1 MQVIV
6 AVAEE
11 GGFSAAGR
19 RLQVVQSAVSG
30 TVRAVER
37 ELGVKLFE
45 RTTHR
50 VALTSAG
57 EAYVVAARNALAAA
71 DDVRSVVDAIKG
83 QLSGRITVGVMQGLS
98 GGLHQALGELRRE
111 HPAVVVRLKQ
121 APSEEI
127 IEAIRE
133 GLVDLAVVALAGRPR
148 GLVTTTLA
156 RERMVI
162 LTSRSDQLPRTTVKL
177 SALTS
182 LPFIDFVAGW
192 AIRQEVDR
200 AFRTAGAQRTTAFE
214 VNDILAAAELV
225 RQGLGVTIV
234 PESLTALFSDLRPL
248 RIASHAPTWT
258 IGVVHRRGTVTPITA
273 ELLKHLRAGARA
285 DQRP

>member
-57 EAYVVAARNALAAA
+57 EAFVLAARNALVAA
-71 DDVRSVVDAIKG
+71 DDVRSVVDAVKG
-83 QLSGRITVGVMQGLS
+83 ELSGRITVGVMQGLS
-98 GGLHQALGELRRE
+98 SGLHQALGELRRE
-111 HPAVVVRLKQ
+111 HPAVVVRLRQ
-121 APSEEI
+121 APAEEI

-133 GLVDLAVVALAGRPR
+133 GLVDVAVVALAGRRR

-156 RERMVI
+156 RERMVV
-162 LTSRSDQLPRTTVKL
+162 LASQSNQLPRTTVRL
-177 SALTS
+177 SALGRF
-182 LPFIDFVAGW
+182 PFIDFVPGW

-200 AFRTAGAQRTTAFE
+200 AFRAAGAQRTTAFE

-234 PESLTALFSDLRPL
+234 PESLTTLFTDLRPL
-248 RIASHAPTWT
+248 RIASHAPIWT
-258 IGVVHRRGTVTPITA
+258 VNVVHRRSTVTPVTA
-273 ELLKHLRAGARA
+273 ELLKHLRAAA
-285 DQRP
+285 QT